1 LCIVGEPEDDQEELL
16 AAVNAA
22 RSAIG
27 VHTVLLF
34 LPGDCQASLWIDVYN
49 FLFFSAVGAYSG
61 PFWKKMEPMLT
72 FISSE
77 NLSFLKNQ
85 VGVIFALD
93 VMIECAFIVGWDGV

>member
-1 LCIVGEPEDDQEELL
+1 MCIVGEPEDDQEELL

-27 VHTVLLF
+27 VYTVLLF
-34 LPGDCQASLWIDVYN
+34 
-49 FLFFSAVGAYSG
+49 FLMISVRHPFGLMFITSFSFSAVGAYSG

-72 FISSE
+72 FISSD

-85 VGVIFALD
+85 VGVIFCFRCH
-93 VMIECAFIVGWDGV
+93 V